1 MEDFL
6 KTLNLSDNATHI
18 YLKCLGKAP
27 LSSFEIYSIVPKLS
41 QDEYTETLNELSEL
55 GLLVPIQ
62 SEDPDVITTYLF
74 IPPFNPIIIYIANI
88 KRNLDSIKNQLHQLL
103 AKTLET
109 TFKKNSILELDT
121 VFQAT
126 QDIKKDI
133 EEESIIQKQDVED
146 IVQGMENFNIIGEV
160 LKDLHQR
167 VKGVAQTEFSNLIN
181 MITETKDDIITQ
193 LGYLELKKH
202 EDPVRK
208 LIERVFKQH
217 SEELIKKFTS
227 RLYEL
232 IETEFTNTRE
242 SLNNIVKSV
251 FQFRDD
257 FKMLLVNTVNN
268 YERKINT
275 IIDLIKTKNNEL
287 TKDLEQFEKQILD
300 DFQRV
305 IKNSVDSIAALNDPI
320 DKVMKNYFHSYIS
333 PEKVQLNDL
342 WFIDSISRVNENIIN
357 WIAKSSHEL
366 VIILPKLEAHLSE
379 DSFNTLNSNLKI
391 KIASSEAH
399 TNSFVKSLKALKNI
413 EYRTLKNED
422 IIILKGDDKYLL
434 IGILD
439 KYSQDPLDD
448 FIGFATNHPSYF
460 KLLRSFIQSMW
471 ERGSSELYEV
481 PHGIGVKTESPPS
494 LQTTPIKKIQPS
506 IEVPDHIRAKEKR
519 DSTLKRVVVKSP
531 LEVKPMINTQPKTT
545 ESTNDLTKQIQ
556 NQVNFVSSAQPK
568 LGDEAGI
575 MINNAFNDL
584 SQKLNKMNGETF
596 SAELQKIADLILEKK
611 GFSVTLHKLR
621 STINQYKMF
630 VHPLTEINITQIK
643 QDFEEWKAKIL

>member
-6 KTLNLSDNATHI
+6 KTLNLSDNATRI
-18 YLKCLGKAP
+18 YLKSLGKAP

-41 QDEYTETLNELSEL
+41 QDEYTETLDELSEL

-88 KRNLDSIKNQLHQLL
+88 KRNLDSIKNQLRQLL
-103 AKTLET
+103 AKTLAT
-109 TFKKNSILELDT
+109 TFKKNSILELDS

-146 IVQGMENFNIIGEV
+146 IVQGMENFNIIGEI
-160 LKDLHQR
+160 LKDLNQR
-167 VKGVAQTEFSNLIN
+167 IKVVAQTEFSNLIN

-202 EDPVRK
+202 EDRVKK

-232 IETEFTNTRE
+232 IETEFASTKE
-242 SLNNIVKSV
+242 SLNNIGKSI

-275 IIDLIKTKNNEL
+275 IIDLIKTKNTEL
-287 TKDLEQFEKQILD
+287 TRDLEQFEKQILN
-300 DFQRV
+300 DFQGV

-357 WIAKSSHEL
+357 WIIKSRHEL

-379 DSFNTLNSNLKI
+379 DSFNTVNSNLKI

-399 TNSFVKSLKALKNI
+399 TNSFVKNLKAFKNI
-413 EYRTLKNED
+413 EYRMLKND
-422 IIILKGDDKYLL
+422 DLIILKGDDKYLL

-439 KYSQDPLDD
+439 KYSQDPLED

-460 KLLRSFIQSMW
+460 RLLRNFIQSIW
-471 ERGSSELYEV
+471 ERGSSELYEA
-481 PHGIGVKTESPPS
+481 PHGIGVKIGSPTP

-506 IEVPDHIRAKEKR
+506 IEVPDHIRAKEQSN
-519 DSTLKRVVVKSP
+519 STTKRVVVKSP
-531 LEVKPMINTQPKTT
+531 LEGKSMTNTQLKTT
-545 ESTNDLTKQIQ
+545 ESANDLTQQIQ
-556 NQVNFVSSAQPK
+556 NQVNFVSNAQPK
-568 LGDEAGI
+568 PGDKAGI
-575 MINNAFNDL
+575 MINSAFNDL
-584 SQKLNKMNGETF
+584 SQKLNKMNGEAF
-596 SAELQKIADLILEKK
+596 SVELQKIADLILEKK

-621 STINQYKMF
+621 STISQYKMF
-630 VHPLTEINITQIK
+630 VHPLTEDNIKQIK

>member
-6 KTLNLSDNATHI
+6 KQLNLSDNATQI

-41 QDEYTETLNELSEL
+41 QEEYTETLNELSEL

-88 KRNLDSIKNQLHQLL
+88 KRNLNSIKNQLHQLL

-133 EEESIIQKQDVED
+133 EEESIIQKQDIED
-146 IVQGMENFNIIGEV
+146 IVQGVENFNIIGEA
-160 LKDLHQR
+160 LKDLHQKI
-167 VKGVAQTEFSNLIN
+167 KGVAQTEFSNLIN
-181 MITETKDDIITQ
+181 MLIETKDDIITQ

-202 EDPVRK
+202 EEPVKK
-208 LIERVFKQH
+208 LIERIFKQH

-232 IETEFTNTRE
+232 IENEFVSSQE
-242 SLNNIVKSV
+242 SLNNIAKSI

-257 FKMLLVNTVNN
+257 FKMLLANTVNN

-275 IIDLIKTKNNEL
+275 IIDLIKIKNNEL

-300 DFQRV
+300 NFQGV

-333 PEKVQLNDL
+333 PEKVQLTDL
-342 WFIDSISRVNENIIN
+342 WFIDSTSRVNENIIN
-357 WIAKSSHEL
+357 WLAKSSHEL
-366 VIILPKLEAHLSE
+366 ILILPKLEAHLSG
-379 DSFNTLNSNLKI
+379 DSFDAINNNLKI
-391 KIASSEAH
+391 NIASSEAH
-399 TNSFVKSLKALKNI
+399 TNSFVKSLKEIKNI
-413 EYRTLKNED
+413 EYRMVKNED
-422 IIILKGDDKYLL
+422 FIILKGDDKYLL

-439 KYSQDPLDD
+439 KYSQDPLND

-460 KLLRSFIQSMW
+460 RLLRNFIQSMW
-471 ERGSSELYEV
+471 EKGSSELYEA
-481 PHGIGVKTESPPS
+481 PHGIGVKPGSPTP

-506 IEVPDHIRAKEKR
+506 IEVPEHIRATEKS

-531 LEVKPMINTQPKTT
+531 LEVKPMVKTQLKTI
-545 ESTNDLTKQIQ
+545 ESANELTKKIQ
-556 NQVNFVSSAQPK
+556 NQVNFVSNAQPK
-568 LGDEAGI
+568 PEDKAGI

-584 SQKLNKMNGETF
+584 SQKLNKINGETF
-596 SAELQKIADLILEKK
+596 SEELQ

-621 STINQYKMF
+621 STISQFKMF
-630 VHPLTEINITQIK
+630 VHPLTEDNITQIK